1 MAKLSE
7 SLRGSLRLFAFYLA
21 NGTIDWEILGEGW
34 EYDAIFSE
42 PSELERVFAIW
53 GNLVEVDDKGEVIDA
68 RQAHRRAAQYIRRFI
83 DPTYVVDPPFEDW
96 ELELHL

>member
-7 SLRGSLRLFAFYLA
+7 NVRGYLRLFAFFLA
-21 NGTIDWEILGEGW
+21 NGTVSMAILGD
-34 EYDAIFSE
+34 EYDYSSLFEE

-53 GNLVEVDDKGEVIDA
+53 GNVLEIDEQGEVLNGREA
-68 RQAHRRAAQYIRRFI
+68 QRRAAQYIRHYV
-83 DPTYVVDPPFEDW
+83 DPDFEVEPPFEDW